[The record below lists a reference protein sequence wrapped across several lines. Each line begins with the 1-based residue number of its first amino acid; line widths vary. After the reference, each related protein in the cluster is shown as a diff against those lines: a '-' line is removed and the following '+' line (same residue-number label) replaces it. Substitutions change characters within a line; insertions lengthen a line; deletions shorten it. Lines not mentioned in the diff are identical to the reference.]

1 MKSLVV
7 AIGIALL
14 GVVGG
19 VVFLWPSQR
28 TGAEPITYGRDA
40 CAHCRMHISQSGFAA
55 ELRDRNGVLTKYDD
69 IGCMLR
75 AMVALHHEVPEA
87 WVEDHDGGGF
97 VPLLSA
103 SLVRAERVETPM
115 GYGIVAFKNADA
127 AETFARAQGGE
138 VLALD
143 DILRAPGG
151 VVPVRKMG
159 KMGTVTSREV
169 GS

>member
-40 CAHCRMHISQSGFAA
+40 CAHCRMHISQPGFAA
-55 ELRDRNGVLTKYDD
+55 ELRDSNGVLTKYDD
-69 IGCMLR
+69 IGCMLH
-75 AMVALHHEVPEA
+75 AMVALHHEVPEV

-103 SLVRAERVETPM
+103 SLVRAERLETPM
-115 GYGIVAFKNADA
+115 GYGIVAFKDA
-127 AETFARAQGGE
+127 GAAATFARAQGGE
-138 VLALD
+138 VLVLE
-143 DILRAPGG
+143 DILREPTR

-159 KMGTVTSREV
+159 AAKTREV

>member
-7 AIGIALL
+7 TIGIALL

-40 CAHCRMHISQSGFAA
+40 CAHCRMHISQPGFAA
-55 ELRDRNGVLTKYDD
+55 ELRDTNGVLTKYDD
-69 IGCMLR
+69 IGCMLH

-87 WVEDHDGGGF
+87 WVEDHDGSGF

-103 SLVRAERVETPM
+103 RLVRSDRIETPM
-115 GYGIVAFKNADA
+115 GYGIVAFKDEDA
-127 AETFARAQGGE
+127 AQTFARAQGGE
-138 VLALD
+138 VLALE
-143 DILRAPGG
+143 DILQQPSRI
-151 VVPVRKMG
+151 VPVRKMG
-159 KMGTVTSREV
+159 ALTTREV